1 MPATK
6 SHRAHAPARGG
17 TKPPRTAAAAPPTR
31 RRRSGEPEV
40 ADNNRRADLVRV
52 AARLFREKGFDGT
65 TIRDIADAVGM
76 RSGSPFYHFANKH
89 ELLMAVMEEG
99 LRLGLERTHDV
110 LRDDALPPVERFR
123 QLVRVHY
130 GILHDT
136 GSDFIPVMLYDWRS
150 LPANYRRRIIEL
162 KDRYDTIWQQTIAA
176 LHEEGRLRADPK
188 LARLMILGAINF
200 SATWYRPKSGSAARA
215 RSNAAS
221 RRVDLDELAAQTI
234 ALVLH
239 EPPETR
245 SAR

>member
-1 MPATK
+1 MPAKKT
-6 SHRAHAPARGG
+6 
-17 TKPPRTAAAAPPTR
+17 RTAPP
-31 RRRSGEPEV
+31 EPSE
-40 ADNNRRADLVRV
+40 NLNRRADLVRV

-65 TIRDIADAVGM
+65 TIRDIAHAVGM

-99 LRLGLERTHDV
+99 LRLGLERT
-110 LRDDALPPVERFR
+110 RDALGDDTMPAAERFR

-150 LPANYRRRIIEL
+150 LPSQYKRRIIEL
-162 KDRYDTIWQQTIAA
+162 KDRYDAIWQRTLDDLQAQ
-176 LHEEGRLRADPK
+176 GMLRADAK

-200 SATWYRPKSGSAARA
+200 STTWYRAKPRSAK
-215 RSNAAS
+215 
-221 RRVDLDELAAQTI
+221 RVSLDELAAQTV

-239 EPPETR
+239 A
-245 SAR
+245 S